1 VSLDDYDRKRDFE
14 QTAEPGPALKSS
26 PGGDLFVIQKH
37 AAKRLHYDVRL
48 ELGGTLKSWAVPK
61 GPSLDPQDKHL
72 AVHVEDHPLDYAG
85 FEGTIPQGQY
95 GAGTVMVWDR
105 GRWFPEGEAIKDP
118 AAAYR
123 EGKLKFRLEGEKLHG
138 RWMLLRL
145 KPRPGDHAENW
156 LLFKERD
163 DEAREGAEAVITV
176 ARPDSVL
183 SGRSLEQIAAGVA
196 AGSGGDGGP
205 PAPPAAHIDLADMP
219 GARPAA
225 LPARLAPQLATLATE
240 APSGDDW
247 LHEIKYD
254 GYRVMGKL
262 EEGTARLLTRR
273 GADWTS
279 HFPSLLG
286 AVERIP
292 VRSAILDGEV
302 VFVQPDGRTSF
313 PKLASALQSG
323 ADAEGDIVYYVF
335 DLLYLDGYDLTGAP
349 LHRRKEALRRL
360 LAASPPDARVR
371 YVEHVQG
378 LGEEF
383 FQGTCEFALEGEIAK
398 RRDAPYRPGRGR
410 DWLKVKCTRRQEF
423 VIGGFTER
431 AGGRRGIGALL
442 LGHHEE
448 AGGPLHYAGRVG
460 TGWDERTMTELRG
473 RLDELRQEAAP
484 FVDAPEGK
492 AAAGV
497 TWVDAELVGEVEY
510 LSWDGRGAFRHS
522 SFKGLRLD
530 KPASEVV
537 VEQAIPPAPQ
547 PAALSGASPETAPP
561 RGVKR
566 VTVGGIAISNPERI
580 MYPELGLTKLDL
592 ARYYEE
598 VAAWMLPH
606 ISRRPLTLVRCPE
619 GHGNEC
625 FFQRHAVNSFPA
637 SILRVPIAEADGV
650 APLVAIDSATGL
662 LSLVQM
668 GVLEFHVWGSHI
680 ETVEYPDQIVFDL
693 DPDVALPFARV
704 IQGARLMHDLLEGL
718 GLRSFVKTTGG
729 KGLHVVAPLLPTRPW
744 DEVKAF
750 TKAVAEMLARFDPAS
765 FTTTMSLK
773 RREGRIYVDYLR
785 NGRSATSISA
795 YSTRRRP
802 VAPVSA
808 PLRWDELGPG
818 MSPERYTVTNM
829 RERLA
834 QLAEDPWQGYDDVR
848 QEITSAML
856 RAVRGPGDAG
866 G

>member
-1 VSLDDYDRKRDFE
+1 MCR
-14 QTAEPGPALKSS
+14 
-26 PGGDLFVIQKH
+26 
-37 AAKRLHYDVRL
+37 
-48 ELGGTLKSWAVPK
+48 
-61 GPSLDPQDKHL
+61 
-72 AVHVEDHPLDYAG
+72 
-85 FEGTIPQGQY
+85 
-95 GAGTVMVWDR
+95 
-105 GRWFPEGEAIKDP
+105 
-118 AAAYR
+118 
-123 EGKLKFRLEGEKLHG
+123 
-138 RWMLLRL
+138 
-145 KPRPGDHAENW
+145 
-156 LLFKERD
+156 
-163 DEAREGAEAVITV
+163 
-176 ARPDSVL
+176 
-183 SGRSLEQIAAGVA
+183 
-196 AGSGGDGGP
+196 
-205 PAPPAAHIDLADMP
+205 
-219 GARPAA
+219 
-225 LPARLAPQLATLATE
+225 
-240 APSGDDW
+240 
-247 LHEIKYD
+247 
-254 GYRVMGKL
+254 L
-262 EEGTARLLTRR
+262 EEGKARLLTRR
-273 GADWTS
+273 GADWTN
-279 HFPSLLG
+279 HFPSLLC

-292 VRSAILDGEV
+292 AHTAILDGEV

-323 ADAEGDIVYYVF
+323 VDEEGGIVYYVF

-360 LAASPPDARVR
+360 LAASAPDARVR

-383 FQGTCEFALEGEIAK
+383 FKGTCELTLEGEIAK

-431 AGGRRGIGALL
+431 AGGRGGIGALL

-484 FVDAPEGK
+484 FVDAPERK

-497 TWVDAELVGEVEY
+497 TWVDPQLVGEVEY

-530 KPASEVV
+530 MPASEVV
-537 VEQAIPPAPQ
+537 AEQAASPVPQ
-547 PAALSGASPETAPP
+547 QAALSGPSPETAPP

-625 FFQRHAVNSFPA
+625 FFQRHAVNNFPEA
-637 SILRVPIAEADGV
+637 VLRVPIAEADGV
-650 APLVAIDSATGL
+650 APFVAIDSAAGL

-680 ETVEYPDQIVFDL
+680 ETVEYPDQIVFDF
-693 DPDVALPFARV
+693 DPDLALPFTRV
-704 IQGARLMHDLLEGL
+704 IEGARLMHDLLEGI

-729 KGLHVVAPLLPTRPW
+729 KGLHVVAPLLPSRPW
-744 DEVKAF
+744 DEVKSF
-750 TKAVAEMLARFDPAS
+750 TKAVAETLARFDPAS

-773 RREGRIYVDYLR
+773 KREGRTYVDYLR
-785 NGRSATSISA
+785 NGRGATSISA

-802 VAPVSA
+802 GAPVSA

-818 MSPERYTVTNM
+818 MSPDRYAVSNM

-834 QLAEDPWQGYDDVR
+834 QLAEDPWQGYDEVR
-848 QEITSAML
+848 QEITPAML
-856 RAVRGPGDAG
+856 SAVRGPGDAED
-866 G
+866 

>member
-1 VSLDDYDRKRDFE
+1 MSLEDYDRKRDFA

-37 AAKRLHYDVRL
+37 AARRLHYDVRL
-48 ELGGTLKSWAVPK
+48 ELDGTLKSWAVPR

-85 FEGTIPQGQY
+85 FEGTIPKGQY

-105 GRWFPEGEAIKDP
+105 GRWFPEGEAVKDP

-163 DEAREGAEAVITV
+163 DEAREGVDAAITV

-183 SGRSLEQIAAGVA
+183 SGRSLEQIAADA
-196 AGSGGDGGP
+196 EAGTGGDGGSQAASA
-205 PAPPAAHIDLADMP
+205 APVDLAEMP
-219 GARPAA
+219 GARAA
-225 LPARLAPQLATLATE
+225 PLPARLEPQLATLVAE

-254 GYRVMGKL
+254 GYRVMCRL
-262 EEGTARLLTRR
+262 EEGKARLLTRR

-292 VRSAILDGEV
+292 ARSAILDGEV

-323 ADAEGDIVYYVF
+323 ADEEGGIVYYVF
-335 DLLYLDGYDLTGAP
+335 DLIYLDGYDLTGVP
-349 LHRRKEALRRL
+349 LFRRKEALRRL
-360 LAASPPDARVR
+360 LAGSPPDARVR

-378 LGEEF
+378 LGKEF
-383 FQGTCEFALEGEIAK
+383 FNGTCELALEGEIAK

-431 AGGRRGIGALL
+431 AGGHGGIGALL
-442 LGHHEE
+442 LGHREE

-473 RLDELRQEAAP
+473 RLDELRQETAP
-484 FVDAPEGK
+484 FVDPPEGK

-497 TWVDAELVGEVEY
+497 TWVDPHLVGEVEY

-530 KPASEVV
+530 KPADEVV
-537 VEQAIPPAPQ
+537 AEQAEPPAPQ
-547 PAALSGASPETAPP
+547 PAAPSGASPAASPP
-561 RGVKR
+561 RGATR
-566 VTVGGIAISNPERI
+566 VTVGGIAISNPGRI

-625 FFQRHAVNSFPA
+625 FFQRHAGDSFPEA
-637 SILRVPIAEADGV
+637 ILRVPIAEADGV
-650 APLVAIDSATGL
+650 APFVAIDSAAGL

-680 ETVEYPDQIVFDL
+680 ETVEYPDQIVFDF
-693 DPDVALPFARV
+693 DPDLALPVRARDR
-704 IQGARLMHDLLEGL
+704 GRAPDARP
-718 GLRSFVKTTGG
+718 S
-729 KGLHVVAPLLPTRPW
+729 
-744 DEVKAF
+744 
-750 TKAVAEMLARFDPAS
+750 
-765 FTTTMSLK
+765 
-773 RREGRIYVDYLR
+773 
-785 NGRSATSISA
+785 
-795 YSTRRRP
+795 
-802 VAPVSA
+802 
-808 PLRWDELGPG
+808 
-818 MSPERYTVTNM
+818 
-829 RERLA
+829 
-834 QLAEDPWQGYDDVR
+834 
-848 QEITSAML
+848 
-856 RAVRGPGDAG
+856 
-866 G
+866 